1 MTYNDPIFLW
11 VCLCQ
16 FGCFCVGPIFNLT
29 NVLMAGVPKARKE
42 KIKHQFVL
50 VWGGGD
56 VSMGWPCHYMDTG
69 FNMSRNSGEIKHNVV
84 AFLTEWYVVVAFIVL
99 ELFRHTISMETINK
113 NLANTKSTQAKTFSW
128 RSLGPHVLST
138 TTKTKPRHPRWPPTA
153 NYV

>member
-1 MTYNDPIFLW
+1 MSVFVSIWLFL
-11 VCLCQ
+11 CR
-16 FGCFCVGPIFNLT
+16 PYLT
-29 NVLMAGVPKARKE
+29 SLMSWCWCPKGKEGDRRGEE

-69 FNMSRNSGEIKHNVV
+69 FNMPRNSGEIKHNVV

-128 RSLGPHVLST
+128 RSLWPLVLST
-138 TTKTKPRHPRWPPTA
+138 TTKTKPRHPWWPPTA